1 MLPWGG
7 AAEEAKKGLTHM
19 SCPGSPGNI
28 YIPWGLAHNPFPK
41 PCCPQISPP
50 QGENKGD
57 VKCYLR
63 SLSLTK
69 ALCRLLTPKEN
80 QPYPPA
86 FFPPEIRQ
94 ACSGTAYVMEH
105 PGRVATTSTP
115 TQAPRDYETHSKE
128 RKVSHNPA
136 RGMGVPWVKNTIISL
151 AS

>member
-1 MLPWGG
+1 MQMLPWASFLSRVDGREMRERDFFVLHHVLPWGG
-7 AAEEAKKGLTHM
+7 AAEEAKKGLPHL

-80 QPYPPA
+80 QPYPHA
-86 FFPPEIRQ
+86 FFPPEISQ
-94 ACSGTAYVMEH
+94 ACSGTACHGAPREGGHNLHSH
-105 PGRVATTSTP
+105 PGT
-115 TQAPRDYETHSKE
+115 K
-128 RKVSHNPA
+128 
-136 RGMGVPWVKNTIISL
+136 GL
-151 AS
+151 